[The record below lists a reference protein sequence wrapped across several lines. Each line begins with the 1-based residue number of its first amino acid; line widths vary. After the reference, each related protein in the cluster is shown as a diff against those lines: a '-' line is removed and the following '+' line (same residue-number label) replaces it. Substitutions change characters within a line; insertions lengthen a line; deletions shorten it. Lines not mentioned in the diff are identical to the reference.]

1 MELAGLSLHSVHF
14 MGPSLGRRGRGALS
28 AAGVSVLKRHPSAQ
42 WGPQLQEYLVSV
54 DARNENDAIRRVETA
69 LLGQGNY
76 DGFSAA
82 IRSLR

>member
-1 MELAGLSLHSVHF
+1 
-14 MGPSLGRRGRGALS
+14 
-28 AAGVSVLKRHPSAQ
+28 VSVLKRHPSAQ

-54 DARNENDAIRRVETA
+54 DARNENDAIRRVEAA